1 MTGLLAESQS
11 ILSADID
18 WTGLGNI
25 GQFDSWDGGEGDSDL
40 SRYKPAGLPEE
51 VLTGT
56 QTIGNITGE
65 RAVRRE
71 RDRPLIQALYD
82 SAGKAAATLS
92 VQWYDRDENP
102 YGSPIVFTAVVKT
115 VTLPAGDSTSNDAAM
130 MSVEFEVNG
139 KVKA

>member
-11 ILSADID
+11 ILSADVD
-18 WTGLGNI
+18 WAGLGDI

-40 SRYKPAGLPEE
+40 SRFKPAGLPEE

-82 SAGKAAATLS
+82 APGRPPRPCRCSGTTGTRTRTAARS
-92 VQWYDRDENP
+92 CY
-102 YGSPIVFTAVVKT
+102 TAVLKT